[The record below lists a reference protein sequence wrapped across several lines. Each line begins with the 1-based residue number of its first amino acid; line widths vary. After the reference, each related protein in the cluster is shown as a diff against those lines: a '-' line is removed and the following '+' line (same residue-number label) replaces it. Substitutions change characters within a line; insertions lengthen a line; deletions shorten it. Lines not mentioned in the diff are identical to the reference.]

1 MKKLFAALMCVMAVA
16 LVGCKPE
23 DPNKSGTDVKDV
35 DVTKVDDKTE
45 KCWAIGI
52 TGTVDDIEASQVS
65 YFWGTEKAVVE
76 EAQEELKAFDE
87 MTQKYGLTLNITVK
101 YMEADPKSEEAC
113 KQQDEATQKEYEE
126 SGECW
131 KITMSAGMLSEEY
144 YVWGHDVTIKIAE
157 AQMEA
162 MLKNYGITSG
172 YEIKHEKVEAENA
185 EACEKNNKV
194 Y

>member
-1 MKKLFAALMCVMAVA
+1 
-16 LVGCKPE
+16 
-23 DPNKSGTDVKDV
+23 
-35 DVTKVDDKTE
+35 
-45 KCWAIGI
+45 
-52 TGTVDDIEASQVS
+52 
-65 YFWGTEKAVVE
+65 
-76 EAQEELKAFDE
+76 
-87 MTQKYGLTLNITVK
+87 
-101 YMEADPKSEEAC
+101 MEADPKSEEAC

-131 KITMSAGMLSEEY
+131 KIMMSAGMLSEEY
-144 YVWGHDVTIKIAE
+144 YVWGHEVTVKIAE